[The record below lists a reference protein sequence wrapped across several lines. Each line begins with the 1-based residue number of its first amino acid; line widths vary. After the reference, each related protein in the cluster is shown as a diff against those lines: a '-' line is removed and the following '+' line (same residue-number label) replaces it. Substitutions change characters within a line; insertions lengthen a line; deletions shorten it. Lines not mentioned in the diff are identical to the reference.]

1 MTVQQGLGFVRRGLL
16 IFLTVL
22 AISLITNDLISSW
35 SRPQFQNSLELYQSQ
50 LLLQASEYQPQD
62 PQFSVAASWLKPDE
76 AMKSATKV
84 YEDAYQAA
92 KVSPDAQAAATLD
105 TTSNSRSASQ
115 SGKTLTP
122 KLALSL
128 GLLQA
133 EQQRESEAQTYWEA
147 AIAHS
152 QSPDLAPLQKTAQIL
167 TGLWSPSPTVPADAE
182 TTLAAQLDGWFRYR
196 ALSRLYATQ
205 RRSQAETALNIAEQT
220 AAQRALTS
228 LVLSNGLPLLSV
240 LVGLG
245 IWLVLLGQWLVQRQK
260 SLLSQITELTS
271 WSTPWDGETI
281 WQVLIFGFFAA
292 GQLVLPVVIAIL
304 RQTGVLD
311 PKVWGSQAIAG
322 STLASYIAVAVWALI
337 VLYVSIRPFRPLP
350 DGWFQISFTGSWL
363 KWGLGGYCA
372 AFPIVALISALNQLV
387 WQGKGGSN
395 PILPIALE
403 NRDGLAIALFVVT
416 AAIAAPIFEEILFRG
431 FLMASLTRYLPA
443 WGAIV
448 VSSLI
453 FALAHLSLS
462 EVLPLTAL
470 GIMLGLVYMRTRNLL
485 TSMLLH
491 SLWNSGTL
499 LSLVI
504 LGGGMG

>member
-1 MTVQQGLGFVRRGLL
+1 MTVQQGLGFIRRGLL
-16 IFLTVL
+16 IFLTIL
-22 AISLITNDLISSW
+22 AISLITNDLLSSW

-62 PQFSVAASWLKPDE
+62 PQLTVAASWLKPNE
-76 AMKSATKV
+76 AIKSATKV
-84 YEDAYQAA
+84 YEDAYQATQA
-92 KVSPDAQAAATLD
+92 SPFPQAETALEETPTSRLATQAAQTLI
-105 TTSNSRSASQ
+105 
-115 SGKTLTP
+115 P
-122 KLALSL
+122 KLELSL
-128 GLLQA
+128 GILQA
-133 EQQRESEAQTYWEA
+133 EQQRGSEAQTYWES

-167 TGLWSPSPTVPADAE
+167 TELWNPLPNLPSDAE
-182 TTLAAQLDGWFRYR
+182 TTLASQLDGWFRYR
-196 ALSRLYATQ
+196 ALSRLYTTQ
-205 RRSQAETALNIAEQT
+205 GRSQAQATLHITEQE

-245 IWLVLLGQWLVQRQK
+245 IWLVLLGQWLVQRQQ
-260 SLLSQITELTS
+260 SLLSQITELKP

-292 GQLVLPVVIAIL
+292 GQLVLPVLIAIL
-304 RQTGVLD
+304 RQAWAFD
-311 PKVWGSQAIAG
+311 PKTWGSQAIAG
-322 STLASYIAVAVWALI
+322 STLVSYMAVAVWALI
-337 VLYVSIRPFRPLP
+337 ILYISIRPFRPLP
-350 DGWFQISFTGSWL
+350 DGWFQISFAGSWL

-431 FLMASLTRYLPA
+431 FLMASLTRYVPA

-448 VSSLI
+448 ISSLI

-462 EVLPLTAL
+462 EVLPLTTL